1 MNHPAA
7 RLAAAAG
14 SILAAL
20 LLLPWLTTCFI
31 PDAILLDAVNRQL
44 APQGISLQAT
54 QLGRPFPLGLSATG
68 LTLSDS
74 SQTWLQLDQVR
85 VRLKTSSL
93 LLGRL
98 TLAIDARVGSGN
110 AAGSYTVWPRPV
122 GQLAITNLD
131 LATLPLLAS
140 SSGGTIKGLARLD
153 LNLQQPDTNATLA
166 GTAQLQI
173 RDVELR
179 GIKLSGMQLPDV
191 SCPELRG
198 LLKLQGQTITVDNL
212 ALQGNGIY
220 LRLGGTLPLA
230 TTVPLN
236 LQLELLPTAEFLD
249 QQKSLFLIMLPY
261 QQSPGAYRIR
271 IGGTLGSPQL
281 LGR

>member
-1 MNHPAA
+1 MSRPA
-7 RLAAAAG
+7 RLAAAVG
-14 SILAAL
+14 ISILVF
-20 LLLPWLTTCFI
+20 LLLPWLTVSFI
-31 PDAILLDAVNRQL
+31 PDSVLLDAANRQL
-44 APQGISLQAT
+44 APQGLTLQA
-54 QLGRPFPLGLSATG
+54 QRLGRPFPLGLSATG
-68 LTLSDS
+68 LSLADS
-74 SQTWLQLDQVR
+74 SQTWLQLDQLT
-85 VRLKTSSL
+85 VRLKPSSL

-98 TLAIDARVGSGN
+98 TLAISGQVGSGILG
-110 AAGSYTVWPRPV
+110 GSYTIWPRPA
-122 GQLAITNLD
+122 GKLAISNLD
-131 LATLPLLAS
+131 LSAIPLLTS
-140 SSGGTIKGLARLD
+140 STGGTLKGLARLD
-153 LNLQQPDTNATLA
+153 LDLRQPGKATALA
-166 GTAQLQI
+166 GSAQLQI

-179 GIKLSGMQLPDV
+179 SIKLSGMQLPDV

-198 LLKLQGQTITVDNL
+198 ILKLQGQTITVDNL

-230 TTVPLN
+230 ATAPLN

>member
-1 MNHPAA
+1 VNRPA
-7 RLAAAAG
+7 RLAAAVG
-14 SILAAL
+14 ILLAA
-20 LLLPWLTTCFI
+20 LLLPWLTACFI
-31 PDAILLDAVNRQL
+31 PDTVLLDAANRQL
-44 APQGISLQAT
+44 APQGLTLQA
-54 QLGRPFPLGLSATG
+54 QRLGRPFPLGISATN
-68 LTLSDS
+68 LSLADS
-74 SQTWLQLDQVR
+74 SQTWLQLDQLT
-85 VRLKTSSL
+85 VRLKPSSL

-98 TLAIDARVGSGN
+98 TLAISGQVGSGTIG
-110 AAGSYTVWPRPV
+110 GSYTVWPRLA
-122 GQLAITNLD
+122 GKLAITNLD
-131 LATLPLLAS
+131 LAAIPLLAS
-140 SSGGTIKGLARLD
+140 STGGTLKGLARLD
-153 LNLQQPDTNATLA
+153 LELQQPGKATALA
-166 GTAQLQI
+166 GSAQLQI

-179 GIKLSGMQLPDV
+179 SIKLSGMQLPDV

-198 LLKLQGQTITVDNL
+198 ILKLQGQTITVDNL

-230 TTVPLN
+230 ATAPLN

-261 QQSPGAYRIR
+261 QQSPGAYRLK